1 MAAEL
6 PSPKGTP
13 KRKRDDVLVEQ
24 RLSSAGAFSPS
35 RSSRPTFAFQPPKLS
50 PVKYGNDLV
59 EDGNSSPRTKVAQKL
74 GALALR
80 EKSGLGEG
88 GGGVIVSSHAPE
100 GTSSTG
106 SSSSSNYENS
116 HQHQHQ
122 LGHSFANPRF
132 SPSLPI
138 FDLDGV
144 TASTGGGEMQ
154 LDDDE
159 DDGATRKRIKFPEPN
174 SATPDIDP
182 IHHPHGE
189 SSANAADPLPVQT
202 DVSGPLNL
210 QTVVDPAIVK
220 MSKSTAVGR
229 LQKSYPSI
237 NRLSDSKSRS
247 RRRAGTPPVSR
258 RKPTSES
265 TIDEDAAIV
274 DPVRAALTWHED
286 EITIYDPMDEDD
298 DGTGIN
304 GIGFK
309 PTPAIAYARAQKRR
323 QQLAEYKK
331 REESEARAKRNQRR
345 REQPGGGGELE
356 RKHSMVR
363 VHFSE
368 TEPTTVVMT

>member
-1 MAAEL
+1 MAAEF

-13 KRKRDDVLVEQ
+13 KRKRNDVMTEQ
-24 RLSSAGAFSPS
+24 RLSSHPIF
-35 RSSRPTFAFQPPKLS
+35 TLQPPKLS

-80 EKSGLGEG
+80 ENNGLGEG
-88 GGGVIVSSHAPE
+88 GGGAIIASHNPE
-100 GTSSTG
+100 RASN
-106 SSSSSNYENS
+106 SSS
-116 HQHQHQ
+116 QHEHEHEHEHE
-122 LGHSFANPRF
+122 HSFANPKF

-144 TASTGGGEMQ
+144 TASTSTSGGEMQ
-154 LDDDE
+154 MDDDE
-159 DDGATRKRIKFPEPN
+159 DGGATRKRIKFPEPSGEA
-174 SATPDIDP
+174 SAIDP
-182 IHHPHGE
+182 ILHPHGE
-189 SSANAADPLPVQT
+189 SSANAVIPPIQT
-202 DVSGPLNL
+202 DASGHLDL
-210 QTVVDPAIVK
+210 HSVVDPAIVK
-220 MSKSTAVGR
+220 TSKGIAAGR

-265 TIDEDAAIV
+265 TIDEDAPIV

-286 EITIYDPMDEDD
+286 EITIYDPMDQDD

-356 RKHSMVR
+356 RNHSMMR
-363 VHFSE
+363 VHFSDA
-368 TEPTTVVMT
+368 EPTTVVMT